1 MLNELQERFAAE
13 YVKDVNATQ
22 AAIRAG
28 YSRKT
33 AHAIGA
39 RLLKH
44 VEVKALI
51 DRMQAKVLDKAE
63 LSAARTLEE
72 MRRLA
77 FSNVQD
83 LFDESGDLK
92 PIHTLTRE
100 QAACIA
106 SLEVIMKNATAGDGK
121 VDRVLKIK
129 VWDKPKVME
138 MLGKHF
144 ALLVERVQLEAGDS
158 LIEALHAGRARA
170 AAARPKGKK

>member
-1 MLNELQERFAAE
+1 MTLNHRQQLFVAE
-13 YVKDVNATQ
+13 YRKDLNATQ

-28 YSRKT
+28 YSQKT
-33 AHAIGA
+33 AAQIA
-39 RLLKH
+39 EKLLRKA
-44 VEVKALI
+44 EIKALVKKSTVAQLERA
-51 DRMQAKVLDKAE
+51 D

-83 LFDESGDLK
+83 LFDEHGDLR

-100 QAACIA
+100 QSACIA
-106 SLEVIMKNATAGDGK
+106 SIEVIMKNATTGDGK
-121 VDRVLKIK
+121 IDRVLKLK

-144 ALLVERVQLEAGDS
+144 ALLTDRVIVEGGDA
-158 LIEALHAGRARA
+158 LIQALYAGRQRA
-170 AAARPKGKK
+170 AARKKE